1 MLVTKGD
8 STGTLASHQYDSGWL
23 DDGIILGMVAG
34 TGHPTNMDA
43 AAVTLCQCR
52 MLEQFSSLATIRL
65 VVFPDL

>member
-34 TGHPTNMDA
+34 TGHPTTSPMVAQNQSVDN
-43 AAVTLCQCR
+43 
-52 MLEQFSSLATIRL
+52 RL
-65 VVFPDL
+65 MSQR